1 MQNHTVKL
9 NIIISCGSYSWGGL
23 EMISLETAKILRKS
37 GLNVKMLCSVNSR
50 LEEES
55 LKEGFEV
62 ISLFTKNKSTLSA
75 ILKLKNYLKDNKV
88 DVIHSNHS
96 HDLWVLTPALNLS
109 KSKTKLFLT
118 KHMGSGVKKTD
129 LFHKYLYKRLNEIFA
144 ISTYIEQSVIETCP
158 LPREKV
164 KLLPVG
170 IDLERFDATKFNK
183 AEIKKSNNL
192 PADKLL
198 IGIVGRM
205 TPGKG
210 HEEFLQAA
218 KIINRKYQ
226 GSVHYAI
233 IGNASYGEED
243 YEKGIKMLSEK
254 FNINDITYTGYT
266 PEPEKLMAVLDIL
279 AFPSHN
285 ESFGRVL
292 LEAMALKIPI
302 AASGNAGVLD
312 IVIDN
317 ETGYLFEPKNS
328 EQLAEKLI
336 RLIENPDTRSK
347 FAENGFKRAQDVFS
361 FDLMTE
367 KLINF
372 YTN

>member
-226 GSVHYAI
+226 GSVHYLI

>member
-1 MQNHTVKL
+1 MQNHSVKL
-9 NIIISCGSYSWGGL
+9 NILISCGSYSWGGL

-164 KLLPVG
+164 KLLPLG
-170 IDLERFDATKFNK
+170 IDL
-183 AEIKKSNNL
+183 
-192 PADKLL
+192 
-198 IGIVGRM
+198 
-205 TPGKG
+205 
-210 HEEFLQAA
+210 
-218 KIINRKYQ
+218 
-226 GSVHYAI
+226 
-233 IGNASYGEED
+233 
-243 YEKGIKMLSEK
+243 
-254 FNINDITYTGYT
+254 
-266 PEPEKLMAVLDIL
+266 
-279 AFPSHN
+279 
-285 ESFGRVL
+285 
-292 LEAMALKIPI
+292 
-302 AASGNAGVLD
+302 
-312 IVIDN
+312 
-317 ETGYLFEPKNS
+317 
-328 EQLAEKLI
+328 
-336 RLIENPDTRSK
+336 
-347 FAENGFKRAQDVFS
+347 
-361 FDLMTE
+361 
-367 KLINF
+367 
-372 YTN
+372 